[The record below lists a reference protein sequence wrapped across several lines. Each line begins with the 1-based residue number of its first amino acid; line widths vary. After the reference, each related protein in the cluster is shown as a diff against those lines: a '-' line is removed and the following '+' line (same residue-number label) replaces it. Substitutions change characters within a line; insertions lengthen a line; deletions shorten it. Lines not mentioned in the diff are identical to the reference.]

1 MSAIPHRPVASSGFA
16 LPELG
21 FGAAALGNLYAA
33 IDDAQAAATLDA
45 ALAAGLRYVDT
56 APHYGRG
63 LSERRVGDGLRG
75 VDDVIVSTKVG
86 RLMAPD
92 ATITDDRERD
102 GFHTAMPF
110 RMAYDYS
117 HDGILRSHEHSL
129 QRLGLARVDLLFVHD
144 IGRVTH
150 GAADAQ
156 YRAQLVDGGGLKAL
170 ERLRDDGAIRGFG
183 LGVNEVDVC
192 LELMEEARF
201 DVILLAGRYTLLEQ
215 APLDRF
221 FPACAAAGT
230 AVIVGGPYN
239 SGILATGSAAA
250 AIPRYNYAP
259 APQGVLDRVRVLEA
273 VAARHGVSLAAAAL
287 AFVLAHPQVASV
299 IPGLANPE
307 QVADT
312 IRLYHAPIPQ
322 DFWNELRHAGLVRPD
337 APLPGV
343 S

>member
-1 MSAIPHRPVASSGFA
+1 MTDIPRRKIGATGCA

-21 FGAAALGNLYAA
+21 FGAAALGNLYTA
-33 IDDAQAAATLDA
+33 IDDARATATLDA

-75 VDDVIVSTKVG
+75 MSDVIVSTKVG
-86 RLMAPD
+86 RLMEPD

-150 GAADAQ
+150 GAADAG
-156 YRAQLVDGGGLKAL
+156 YRAQLIDGGGLKAL
-170 ERLRDDGAIRGFG
+170 ERLRDEGTIKGFG

-192 LELMEEARF
+192 LELMEVARF

-215 APLDRF
+215 GPLDRF
-221 FPACAAAGT
+221 FPACAAADT
-230 AVIVGGPYN
+230 AVVVGGPYN

-259 APQGVLDRVRVLEA
+259 APQEVLDKVRALEA
-273 VAARHGVSLAAAAL
+273 VAARHDVPLAAAAL

-299 IPGLANPE
+299 IPGLADPE

-312 IRLYHAPIPQ
+312 IRLYHAPIRQ